1 MISNSYQEMFAAST
15 DRGTVLLS
23 VRQPAHRAYK
33 GAGYSQEPASYYQHR
48 NHLSGMKESDMSTNW
63 RVAIASLDGKVINE
77 HFGRAKAF
85 FIIDL
90 APDGTYTL
98 FEKRDVTPLCDNG
111 EHSQEG
117 LLNSISALSDCSAV
131 LVSRIGM
138 AAKRALELNRIS
150 VFEQPDYIDSALSK
164 LAKYFAKT
172 NFTLP
177 EE

>member
-1 MISNSYQEMFAAST
+1 M
-15 DRGTVLLS
+15 
-23 VRQPAHRAYK
+23 
-33 GAGYSQEPASYYQHR
+33 
-48 NHLSGMKESDMSTNW
+48 SGIKESDMNTNW

-85 FIIDL
+85 YIIDL
-90 APDGTYTL
+90 TSDGTYSL
-98 FEKRDVTPLCDNG
+98 YEKRDVPPLCANG

-117 LLNSISALSDCSAV
+117 LLNSISALSDCTAI

-138 AAKRALELNRIS
+138 AAKRALEQNRIS

-164 LAKYFAKT
+164 LAKYFTKT
-172 NFTLP
+172 KFTVP